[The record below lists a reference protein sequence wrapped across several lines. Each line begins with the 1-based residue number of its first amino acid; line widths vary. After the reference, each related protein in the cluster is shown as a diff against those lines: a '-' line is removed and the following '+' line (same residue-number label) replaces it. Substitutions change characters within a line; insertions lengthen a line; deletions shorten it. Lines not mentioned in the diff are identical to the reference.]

1 MVSEKLTADGDVIS
15 CAIVRTQLAKSA
27 GTREGGI
34 GRFSHAVRSA
44 HMSSM
49 SSMAGGETSARAV
62 GVAAGVGAAS
72 AVTSPTSV
80 ARRHG
85 RATRSVWRRPG
96 LIEVIQCR
104 PRSRKG
110 AKVGG
115 RTGGTRAA
123 QEDGAS
129 AALAAAWSRQGETR
143 AMSMLDDVHKEL
155 VTAIGKAHDALKR
168 EVAKL
173 RAGRANTAL
182 LDSIRVD
189 YYGTMTPL
197 SQMANVSVPEARLLT
212 VKPWDK
218 SAVKAVEKA
227 IREAD
232 LGLNPQADGDLIRIP
247 IPPLTEERRKEFVKI
262 ARKYGEECKVTI
274 RKARHEALNML
285 QELDSEGEASADDVD
300 RAKKK
305 AEEAIADG
313 TKQVDAIISHKEKDI
328 LEV

>member
-1 MVSEKLTADGDVIS
+1 
-15 CAIVRTQLAKSA
+15 
-27 GTREGGI
+27 
-34 GRFSHAVRSA
+34 
-44 HMSSM
+44 
-49 SSMAGGETSARAV
+49 
-62 GVAAGVGAAS
+62 
-72 AVTSPTSV
+72 
-80 ARRHG
+80 
-85 RATRSVWRRPG
+85 
-96 LIEVIQCR
+96 
-104 PRSRKG
+104 
-110 AKVGG
+110 
-115 RTGGTRAA
+115 
-123 QEDGAS
+123 
-129 AALAAAWSRQGETR
+129 
-143 AMSMLDDVHKEL
+143 MSMLDDVHKEL
-155 VTAIGKAHDALKR
+155 VSSIGKAHDALKR

-173 RAGRANTAL
+173 RAGRANTSL

-218 SAVKAVEKA
+218 SAIKSVEKA

-274 RKARHEALNML
+274 RKARHEAIDML
-285 QELDSEGEASADDVD
+285 QQLDSDGEASADDVD
-300 RAKKK
+300 RAKKR